1 MKLSIHQPDF
11 FPWLGLFHKIAH
23 SERFIVFD
31 HVQAPRGKSWLTRN
45 RILLNGEPRWLTLP
59 IHRKGLQ
66 PIHAIEVNYEV
77 NFKPK
82 HLGTLKQAYQKAN
95 FFDEIFPFIE
105 NLYADSPC
113 TAQEFSLRAI
123 EGICG
128 SLGIETKF
136 VLSSEIVSK
145 TPKLLHLA
153 ANDLVLEL
161 CLQSQASFYISGTGC
176 LDFIRPETFSAK
188 GIEFNFQTFSSP
200 PYTQVHGEPYISH
213 MSILDALFNLG
224 FSSTAK
230 LLREPMLKT
239 APEYFSEIGETN
251 IG

>member
-1 MKLSIHQPDF
+1 M
-11 FPWLGLFHKIAH
+11 
-23 SERFIVFD
+23 FD

-45 RILLNGEPRWLTLP
+45 RILLNGEPRWITLP

-66 PIHAIEVNYEV
+66 PIHAVEVNYEV

-95 FFDEIFPFIE
+95 FFDEIFPFLE
-105 NLYADSPC
+105 NLYADSPP
-113 TAQEFSLRAI
+113 TVQEFTLRAI
-123 EGICG
+123 EEICS
-128 SLGIETKF
+128 SLGIGTEF

-145 TPKLLHLA
+145 TPELSNLG

-161 CLQSQASFYISGTGC
+161 CLHSQASFYISGTGC

-188 GIEFNFQTFSSP
+188 GIEFNFQAFSSP
-200 PYTQVHGEPYISH
+200 PYAQVHGVPFISH

-224 FSSTAK
+224 FSGTAE
-230 LLREPMLKT
+230 LLTEPMLKT
-239 APEYFSEIGETN
+239 ASEYFSEIGETN
-251 IG
+251 FG

>member
-1 MKLSIHQPDF
+1 
-11 FPWLGLFHKIAH
+11 
-23 SERFIVFD
+23 VFD

-45 RILLNGEPRWLTLP
+45 RILLNGEPRWITLP

-66 PIHAIEVNYEV
+66 PIHAVEVNYEV

-95 FFDEIFPFIE
+95 FFDEIFPFLE
-105 NLYADSPC
+105 NLYADSPP
-113 TAQEFSLRAI
+113 TVQEFTLRAI
-123 EGICG
+123 EEICS
-128 SLGIETKF
+128 SLGIGTEF

-145 TPKLLHLA
+145 TPELSNLG

-161 CLQSQASFYISGTGC
+161 CLHSQASFYISGTGC

-188 GIEFNFQTFSSP
+188 GIEFNFQAFSSP
-200 PYTQVHGEPYISH
+200 PYAQVHGVPFISH

-224 FSSTAK
+224 FSGTAE
-230 LLREPMLKT
+230 LLTEPMLKT
-239 APEYFSEIGETN
+239 ASEYFSEIGETN
-251 IG
+251 FG